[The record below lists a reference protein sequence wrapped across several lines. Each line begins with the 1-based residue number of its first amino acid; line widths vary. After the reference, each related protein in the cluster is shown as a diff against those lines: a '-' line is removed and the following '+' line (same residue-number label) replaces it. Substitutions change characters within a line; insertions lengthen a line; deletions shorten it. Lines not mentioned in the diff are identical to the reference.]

1 MISTIIK
8 VESFMKKHK
17 QKFESLYPM
26 LRKIVLLC
34 LSFLNISGARELS
47 GETAESHRIRLNRMN
62 KIGPKNSIVCVSKDK
77 FIYRSIIRYGE
88 WEKEI
93 SEFLASKI
101 LAADNSKNFV
111 FLDIGANVGFITLQI
126 AKILKRNC
134 FRGSNFQFICIE
146 PVNSNY
152 NFCVSNLNEMVRK
165 TFKWTVKRIALGDA
179 ESNSLMQVNTENY
192 GDSSLLQLAKKNNSN
207 NEYVEVID
215 TKTFSESELAQF
227 DSIILK
233 CDTQGYDAKILARI
247 PDVIWRRV
255 TSLVVEIESY
265 GDLHETDIELCL
277 DRFME
282 FDLRSFSC
290 SGKNLLSRQEIREIW
305 TSEVHTTRNLYLSK
319 H

>member
-1 MISTIIK
+1 
-8 VESFMKKHK
+8 MKKHK
-17 QKFESLYPM
+17 QKFESLYPT

-47 GETAESHRIRLNRMN
+47 AETAKSHRFRLNKMN
-62 KIGPKNSIVCVSKDK
+62 KIGPKNSVVCVSKDK
-77 FIYRSIIRYGE
+77 FISRSIIRYGE

-101 LAADNSKNFV
+101 LAADTSKSLV

-126 AKILKRNC
+126 AKILKRNG

-146 PVNSNY
+146 PVISNY
-152 NFCVSNLNEMVRK
+152 NFCVSNLNEIVGE
-165 TFKWTVKRIALGDA
+165 TFKWTVKRIALGDSD
-179 ESNSLMQVNTENY
+179 SNSLIHVNTENY
-192 GDSSLLQLAKKNNSN
+192 GDSSLLQLAKESNSN

-215 TKTFSESELAQF
+215 TKTFSETELVQF

-255 TSLVVEIESY
+255 TSVVVEIESY
-265 GDLHETDIELCL
+265 GDLQETDMELCL

-282 FDLRSFSC
+282 FDLKSFSC

-305 TSEVHTTRNLYLSK
+305 TSKAHSTRNLYLSK
-319 H
+319 N